1 MSCGCNNT
9 LPIVGGKRRRQLG
22 KRNRTRRLRGGMW
35 PFTDSSKQSQNFGE
49 KKPSLWS
56 RMTSSNSNGSSW
68 WNRITGSDTTQSSQS
83 FGTSPPPLPAQT
95 SSPSSFGTSTPP
107 LPSPSSFGTSP
118 PPVQSPSSFGAPP
131 PPVPPTPSLGAPP
144 SEHPQKYLTL
154 DGGSRRRRKKSY
166 KGKKLRCVYGNTN
179 NKYKRH
185 SRRKNR
191 SNSSSRTRK

>member
-9 LPIVGGKRRRQLG
+9 LPIVGGKRRRQIG

-35 PFTDSSKQSQNFGE
+35 PFTNSSEQSQNFGE

-56 RMTSSNSNGSSW
+56 KGYNFLKG
-68 WNRITGSDTTQSSQS
+68 ITGKYTTTSSQS
-83 FGTSPPPLPAQT
+83 FGPSPHPLQ
-95 SSPSSFGTSTPP
+95 SPSSFGTSTHP
-107 LPSPSSFGTSP
+107 LPSQGLSPSSSGTSP
-118 PPVQSPSSFGAPP
+118 LPSQGPSHPLFVAPP
-131 PPVPPTPSLGAPP
+131 PYSLGDPLSKD
-144 SEHPQKYLTL
+144 SENYSTSN
-154 DGGSRRRRKKSY
+154 GGSRRRRKKSY

>member
-9 LPIVGGKRRRQLG
+9 LPIVGGKRRRQIG

-35 PFTDSSKQSQNFGE
+35 PFTDSSEQSQNFGE

-83 FGTSPPPLPAQT
+83 FGTSPLPSQGPSPPL
-95 SSPSSFGTSTPP
+95 F
-107 LPSPSSFGTSP
+107 
-118 PPVQSPSSFGAPP
+118 V
-131 PPVPPTPSLGAPP
+131 APP
-144 SEHPQKYLTL
+144 SKDSEKYLTL
-154 DGGSRRRRKKSY
+154 EGGSRRRRKKSY